1 MIRQILA
8 LARKDLLV
16 LTRDR
21 VGFFFVL
28 GFPLIYAVFFGLMF
42 RGAGDGA
49 NPIAVLIVDEDQT
62 EASKALA
69 ERFRKAPEIAAETRA
84 FDDAV
89 SLVRKGR
96 KTAYVRI
103 PKGYA
108 ESAARP
114 FWGGG
119 SSIELGVDPSRK
131 AEAGMLQGVIMQHA
145 SQDMFKAFTD
155 PEAMRRQTRLAME
168 DITKDESLSPLQKG
182 VFSTFFAAL
191 DPFMVM
197 VAEKKGSDGD
207 GNGKGAG
214 ENGGA
219 GPMSEGWQPL
229 KVDVKE
235 VRWDRAASEFPNN
248 PMDVTFPQSLVWGLM
263 GCAAS
268 FGISL
273 VVERSRGTLVRLRLS
288 PLARWHVLAGKG
300 AACFIMLL
308 AVTALLLLFAMIV
321 FGVRPENY
329 AFLALGV
336 LCAAI
341 CFTGIMMMLAVAG
354 RTEASAGGIGW
365 AALIVMAM
373 LGGGMM
379 PLFFMPAWMRSLASI
394 SPVKWTVL
402 ALEGP
407 IFRGYT
413 FGEMMLPCGVLVG
426 VGLTCFAVGSTLFAR
441 MDAK

>member
-1 MIRQILA
+1 M
-8 LARKDLLV
+8 

-21 VGFFFVL
+21 VGFFFVF

-49 NPIAVLIVDEDQT
+49 DPMAVLIVDEDQT
-62 EASKALA
+62 DASKALVD
-69 ERFRKAPEIAAETRA
+69 RFRKAPEIRIETQS

-96 KTAYVRI
+96 KTAYIRV

-108 ESAARP
+108 ESASRP

-155 PEAMRRQTRLAME
+155 PEAMRKQTQLALE
-168 DITKDESLSPLQKG
+168 DINKDESISPLQKG

-191 DPFMVM
+191 DPFMTM
-197 VAEKKGSDGD
+197 VADKKAGDGD
-207 GNGKGAG
+207 GEGDGAG
-214 ENGGA
+214 IL
-219 GPMSEGWQPL
+219 SEGWQPL

-273 VVERSRGTLVRLRLS
+273 VVERTRGTLVRLRLA

-300 AACFIMLL
+300 AACFISLIG
-308 AVTALLLLFAMIV
+308 VTLVLLLFAMLV

-329 AFLALGV
+329 AYLAMGV
-336 LCAAI
+336 FCAAI
-341 CFTGIMMMLAVAG
+341 CFTGIMMLLAVAG

-365 AALIVMAM
+365 AVLIVMAM
-373 LGGGMM
+373 IGGGMM
-379 PLFFMPAWMRSLASI
+379 PLFFMPGWMRSLASI

-426 VGLTCFAVGSTLFAR
+426 VGLTCFAVGSTVFAR
-441 MDAK
+441 MEAK

>member
-1 MIRQILA
+1 MTQQILT
-8 LARKDLLV
+8 LAKKDLLV

-62 EASKALA
+62 EPSKALV
-69 ERFRKAPEIAAETRA
+69 ERFRKAPEIEMETRA

-89 SLVRKGR
+89 ALVRKGR
-96 KTAYVRI
+96 KTAYIRV

-119 SSIELGVDPSRK
+119 SSLELGVDPSRK

-145 SQDMFKAFTD
+145 AQDMFKAFTD
-155 PEAMRRQTRLAME
+155 PEAMRKQTRLAME
-168 DITKDESLSPLQKG
+168 DINKDESLSPLQKG
-182 VFSTFFAAL
+182 IFSTFFAAL

-197 VAEKKGSDGD
+197 VADTKAGD
-207 GNGKGAG
+207 GAGDGAAAG
-214 ENGGA
+214 EDGSIL
-219 GPMSEGWQPL
+219 SEGWQPV

-273 VVERSRGTLVRLRLS
+273 VVERSRGTLVRLRLA

-308 AVTALLLLFAMIV
+308 AVTILLLLFAMIV

-329 AFLALGV
+329 AYLAMGV

-365 AALIVMAM
+365 AVLIVMAM

-426 VGLTCFAVGSTLFAR
+426 VGLTCFAAGSTLFAR
-441 MDAK
+441 MEAK